1 MSDLK
6 TTAKSFVEA
15 LSANS
20 ADRYAKIFSEDVSLL
35 SVRWDGT
42 EVYRPQRRVV
52 NRLIEEWST
61 WSDPSIEL
69 LNAIDG
75 EDQVSLEFRIQ
86 ATEHDRYVEHNR
98 SAFLKIK
105 DGQIEQIRLYCAE
118 PIPSARRKGWI
129 APANIAAEE
138 LRRVFESMM
147 NSDDPYEWISPD
159 ESSQWS
165 LRGGMGGSGR
175 PHPGSNGVGSARWPA
190 EEADRKIEE
199 IIEYHRQRNIGF
211 QWWVSPYD
219 TPTDLRERLEKHGMV
234 LAGDAV
240 TMARLGLEAADIPIN
255 PDTTVELLDGYDLA
269 AVDAIGEIDKVCFQ
283 WTQEQVDERKPGWI
297 ERMRDERF
305 HDREANFLA
314 RITGRPAGHGRVI
327 LQSGIAYLGGAGVLP
342 EFRGKKVYSTLLR
355 RRLEY
360 AHNRGYHIAAI
371 NAEPLSRPIVERYGF
386 KEYSRIYIYGWMP
399 VIDLD
404 VIKSLVPQ

>member
-1 MSDLK
+1 
-6 TTAKSFVEA
+6 
-15 LSANS
+15 
-20 ADRYAKIFSEDVSLL
+20 
-35 SVRWDGT
+35 
-42 EVYRPQRRVV
+42 
-52 NRLIEEWST
+52 LIEEWST
-61 WSDPSIEL
+61 WFDPSIEL

-138 LRRVFESMM
+138 LRRIFESMM

-175 PHPGSNGVGSARWPA
+175 PHPGSNGVGGARWSA

-211 QWWVSPYD
+211 QWWVSPHD

-255 PDTTVELLDGYDLA
+255 PDTTIELLDGYDLA
-269 AVDAIGEIDKVCFQ
+269 AVDALGEIDKVCFQ

-305 HDREANFLA
+305 RDREANFLA
-314 RITGRPAGHGRVI
+314 RIDGRSAGHGRVI

-360 AHNRGYHIAAI
+360 AHKRGYHIAAI